1 VPAAFVRS
9 VLLTLL
15 AARWVAAARVPGV
28 VILGTYL
35 AVPGVCV
42 LVLGWRH
49 GVRVALAAAGVFP
62 VLHVCYGCGFLR
74 GAWAL
79 LARSRRA
86 FDLSSTP
93 LSR

>member
-1 VPAAFVRS
+1 
-9 VLLTLL
+9 
-15 AARWVAAARVPGV
+15 
-28 VILGTYL
+28 
-35 AVPGVCV
+35 
-42 LVLGWRH
+42 VLGWRH

-79 LARSRRA
+79 LARSRGA